1 MKQIILTLAML
12 LTLSTTAVAGGQKHR
27 HHPVATATK
36 NVSTPAAK
44 ATAAD
49 SLKEAT
55 AKNQAASGAVEAYS
69 DTTGVD
75 EEEAEEYTPKYQTD
89 RDDEET
95 DEFNSIFGKSFAK
108 GVGGVLIAI
117 LVITLVFLFLM
128 APVVVVILLLRFF
141 IKRHNDRVALME
153 KAMAS
158 GQPIPELVKPI
169 NKRTPDHQW
178 EVGVRNVSIGGGLMI
193 LFYLL
198 GASGLV
204 GVGALI
210 LCMGLGQMYI
220 ARHSINGKRRE
231 DELSNTDSHDID
243 RPEF

>member
-36 NVSTPAAK
+36 NISTTAAK
-44 ATAAD
+44 NNAAD
-49 SLKEAT
+49 SLKEAN
-55 AKNQAASGAVEAYS
+55 AKTQAASGAVEAYS

-75 EEEAEEYTPKYQTD
+75 EEVAEEYTPKYQAD
-89 RDDEET
+89 RDEEEK
-95 DEFNSIFGKSFAK
+95 DDFSSFFGKDFAK
-108 GVGGVLIAI
+108 GVGGIFLAI
-117 LVITLVFLFLM
+117 FIIILVFLFLLS
-128 APVVVVILLLRFF
+128 PVIVVILVLRFF
-141 IKRHNDRVALME
+141 IKRHNDRVALAE
-153 KAMAS
+153 KAMAA
-158 GQPIPELVKPI
+158 GQPIPEEVKPV

-231 DELSNTDSHDID
+231 DDLNNTDSHDID